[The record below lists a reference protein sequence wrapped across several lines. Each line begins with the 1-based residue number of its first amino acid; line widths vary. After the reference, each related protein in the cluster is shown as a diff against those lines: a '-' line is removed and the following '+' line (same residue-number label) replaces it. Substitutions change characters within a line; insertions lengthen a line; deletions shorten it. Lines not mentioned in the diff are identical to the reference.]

1 MLKIATEFKIQ
12 KVLIL
17 FTFIAFFME
26 NFRIFVIDV
35 YTFLSITSEKQVGF
49 PHKWVVND

>member
-17 FTFIAFFME
+17 FTFYCLFME

-35 YTFLSITSEKQVGF
+35 CTFESTASE
-49 PHKWVVND
+49 N

>member
-1 MLKIATEFKIQ
+1 MLKSATESKIQ

-17 FTFIAFFME
+17 FTFYAFFME

-35 YTFLSITSEKQVGF
+35 CTFESSASE
-49 PHKWVVND
+49 N